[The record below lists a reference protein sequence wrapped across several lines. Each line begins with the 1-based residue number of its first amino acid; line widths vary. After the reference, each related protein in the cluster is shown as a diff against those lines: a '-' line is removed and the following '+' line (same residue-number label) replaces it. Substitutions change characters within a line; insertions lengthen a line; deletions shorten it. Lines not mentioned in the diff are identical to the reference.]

1 MNLAS
6 IWNKS
11 TKHKNSNIMFE
22 IKKIEINTLQLS
34 NDSKK
39 KLSKE
44 TVQKD
49 NIEKKKELPKSGFC
63 LNLKS
68 SWSYQN

>member
-1 MNLAS
+1 
-6 IWNKS
+6 
-11 TKHKNSNIMFE
+11 MFE

-68 SWSYQN
+68 I